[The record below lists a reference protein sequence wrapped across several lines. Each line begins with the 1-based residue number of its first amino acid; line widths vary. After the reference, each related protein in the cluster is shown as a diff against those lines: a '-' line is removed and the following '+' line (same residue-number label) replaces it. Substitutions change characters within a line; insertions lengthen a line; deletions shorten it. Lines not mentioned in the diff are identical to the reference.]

1 MWLPPP
7 SCSKGCIS
15 VAAEAIA
22 ITESRSGL
30 NVTAPVGIQLRISR
44 DQRAGL
50 THEPGRIQSEPRDAM
65 LWSCT
70 LTRLDTGGAAA
81 LESWKRGKWMALGNG
96 QQALAVVVRRYYDE
110 ENRKEA
116 PLSETTLTSKG
127 QVTVPRE
134 IRERLGLASGDK
146 LTFTLLSDGTV
157 IMRAKTRRLLD
168 LAGSLTRPGQPK
180 VTIEQM
186 NPFKR

>member
-1 MWLPPP
+1 M
-7 SCSKGCIS
+7 
-15 VAAEAIA
+15 
-22 ITESRSGL
+22 
-30 NVTAPVGIQLRISR
+30 
-44 DQRAGL
+44 
-50 THEPGRIQSEPRDAM
+50 
-65 LWSCT
+65 
-70 LTRLDTGGAAA
+70 
-81 LESWKRGKWMALGNG
+81 
-96 QQALAVVVRRYYDE
+96 
-110 ENRKEA
+110 
-116 PLSETTLTSKG
+116 SETTLTSKG

-134 IRERLGLASGDK
+134 IRDRLGLASGDK